1 MIYVIVSMIL
11 KCFIQEK
18 VKDTKNGELI
28 QEQIEDLMELLKLK
42 RKEVSL

>member
-1 MIYVIVSMIL
+1 MIYTR
-11 KCFIQEK
+11 KGQRY
-18 VKDTKNGELI
+18 KNGELI